1 MAGAPAIGAVIALW
15 GFWLLLSLGYLRGD
29 LEMKGAG
36 VFIVLWLIGF
46 VGLGGLLSGLLFP
59 PYVAVLDIALVF
71 AVFHG
76 DIRLT

>member
-15 GFWLLLSLGYLRGD
+15 GFWLLLGLGYLRGD
-29 LEMKGAG
+29 LEMKGVG
-36 VFIVLWLIGF
+36 VFLGLWLLGF
-46 VGLGGLLSGLLFP
+46 VGLRWLLSGLLFP